1 VSTHP
6 RMGSPGASVTRRLLR
21 NALFRAVEKARD
33 SGALAAV
40 PGASITDTFWVKRTP
55 RVGQPSNVRQNALK
69 TERGDFAS
77 NVALVLAASC
87 GAKPQ
92 TVARVLIAHLESSD
106 WIGEVEEEN
115 GFLNF
120 RMDDELLTRQVAR
133 ALDEGERYGQGTALA
148 GLRVNVEF
156 VSSDP
161 SGPMSFAA
169 GRIAA
174 MGDALCR
181 ILSLQGADVTREFF
195 LNDAESSSKMRLLG
209 ESVAAFYLAE
219 FGHEVEPPEG
229 LLDDTFVRGVAHD
242 IAARNGNDYLLV
254 PDTERIVAFARAARD
269 AAVAAQKQTLREF
282 GVRFDVWTSEN
293 ALRREGRVRAAIHK
307 LEELGHTYS
316 RDGALWLRTTRFGD
330 EADRPLVR
338 PTSRVPT
345 GDPTYLASDIAYHI
359 FKFERGFDL
368 LINIWSAEHRPYIV
382 RTRAALQAADCD
394 PTRLEV
400 LPCEGARSLRDG
412 TPVAQGKNGAFTLDE
427 ALQEVNRDT
436 LRFWLLRR
444 DWDTAV
450 DIDIEMA
457 RRDDESNPG
466 YAARLVPARLS
477 TMIRELEARLDTTA
491 NNSSS
496 AGSQMTDNASTPAWC
511 AEERE
516 LARLVAL
523 WPDTVETAALQR
535 EPQRVAQ
542 FVTELGAAVRALL
555 VASRPDTTRESTQS
569 TQGSATDSVARLS
582 LLRAARV
589 TVTNAL
595 QSLGMDAATRL

>member
-1 VSTHP
+1 
-6 RMGSPGASVTRRLLR
+6 
-21 NALFRAVEKARD
+21 
-33 SGALAAV
+33 
-40 PGASITDTFWVKRTP
+40 
-55 RVGQPSNVRQNALK
+55 
-69 TERGDFAS
+69 
-77 NVALVLAASC
+77 
-87 GAKPQ
+87 
-92 TVARVLIAHLESSD
+92 
-106 WIGEVEEEN
+106 
-115 GFLNF
+115 
-120 RMDDELLTRQVAR
+120 
-133 ALDEGERYGQGTALA
+133 
-148 GLRVNVEF
+148 LRVNVEF

-161 SGPMSFAA
+161 SGPISFAA

-229 LLDDTFVRGVAHD
+229 LLDDAFVRGVARD
-242 IAARNGNDYLLV
+242 IAGRSGNDYLLV
-254 PDTERIVAFARAARD
+254 PDTERIAAFARAACE

-293 ALRREGRVRAAIHK
+293 ALRREGRVQAAIHK

-316 RDGALWLRTTRFGD
+316 RDGALWLRTTSFGD

-338 PTSRVPT
+338 PTSRVPA

-359 FKFERGFDL
+359 FKFERGFEL
-368 LINIWSAEHRPYIV
+368 LINIWTAEHRTYIA
-382 RTRAALQAADCD
+382 RTRAALQAAGCD
-394 PTRLEV
+394 PNRLEV

-412 TPVAQGKNGAFTLDE
+412 TPVAQGKNGGAFTLDE

-436 LRFWLLRR
+436 LRFWMLRR
-444 DWDTAV
+444 DRDTAV
-450 DIDIEMA
+450 DIDTEMA

-477 TMIRELEARLDTTA
+477 TMIRELEARLGATSKSAINSQTTE
-491 NNSSS
+491 
-496 AGSQMTDNASTPAWC
+496 GASTPAWS

-523 WPDTVETAALQR
+523 WPDTVETAALRR

-542 FVTELGAAVRALL
+542 FVTEMAAAVRALL
-555 VASRPDTTRESTQS
+555 MASRPDVAREGTQS
-569 TQGSATDSVARLS
+569 TQGSTTDSEMRLS